1 MKTKALCAAMALLLG
16 TGAGVAQDCTPAH
29 QFPTITPGTLTV
41 GTYELLPFISTKD
54 GGLSGTD
61 AEIVEEIAKMECLE
75 ITTVALDPAAL
86 VQAVVS
92 GQIDMT
98 IGNWYRTAKRAEV
111 VNLTAPLYLDQMG
124 IISKDGITK
133 VSEAE
138 GRTVGNIQGYLWTDD
153 VQAVFGDSAK
163 VYPNTVA
170 MAQDLTAGRIDVGF
184 ESYTVVKEAQK
195 AGAYEGLQVKVV
207 EADERV
213 AASREPGQSTFPHTK
228 GNDAMTKALDEDI
241 ASLRKSG
248 RLAEILVAAG
258 LDASAAEP
266 GEPRLIK

>member
-1 MKTKALCAAMALLLG
+1 MNTKVFGAAMALLLG
-16 TGAGVAQDCTPAH
+16 TGAALAQDCTPAH
-29 QFPTITPGTLTV
+29 QFPTITAGTLTV

-54 GGLSGTD
+54 GGLSGVD
-61 AEIVEEIAKMECLE
+61 AEITKEIAKMECLE
-75 ITTVALDPAAL
+75 IQTVALDPAAL
-86 VQAVVS
+86 IQAVVA

-98 IGNWYRTAKRAEV
+98 VGDWYRTAARAEV
-111 VNLTAPLYLDQMG
+111 VSLSAPLYADQMG
-124 IISKDGITK
+124 IISKEGFTK
-133 VSEAE
+133 AAEAE
-138 GRTVGNIQGYLWTDD
+138 GKKVGTVQGYLWSDD
-153 VQAVFGDSAK
+153 VKEVFGDDATL
-163 VYPNTVA
+163 YPNTVG
-170 MAQDLTAGRIDVGF
+170 MAQDLAAGRLEVGF

-195 AGAYEGLQVKVV
+195 SGAYAGYEVKVI
-207 EADERV
+207 EADDRIP
-213 AASREPGQSTFPHTK
+213 ATTEPGQSTFPHTK

>member
-1 MKTKALCAAMALLLG
+1 MKITTLTAAMALVLAS
-16 TGAGVAQDCTPAH
+16 GAAYAQDCTPAH
-29 QFPTITPGTLTV
+29 EFPTVTPGTLTV

-61 AEIVEEIAKMECLE
+61 AEIIKEIAKMECLE
-75 ITTVALDPAAL
+75 IATVALDPAGL
-86 VQAVVS
+86 VQAVVA

-124 IISKDGITK
+124 IISKDGISK
-133 VSEAE
+133 IADAE
-138 GRTVGNIQGYLWTDD
+138 GRLVGNVQGYLWTDD
-153 VQAVFGDSAK
+153 IQNVFGGK
-163 VYPNTVA
+163 PKLYPNTVA
-170 MAQDLTAGRIDVGF
+170 MAQDLTAGRIEVGF

-195 AGAYEGLQVKVV
+195 AGAYPGLEVKVV
-207 EADERV
+207 EPDERV
-213 AASREPGQSTFPHTK
+213 AASQEPGQSTFPHTK
-228 GNDAMTKALDEDI
+228 GNDAMTAALDADI
-241 ASLRKSG
+241 AALRASG

-266 GEPRLIK
+266 GEPRLIQ